1 MNTDGNIYE
10 VSRCSSSL
18 LFGLQQQSVYFSAVN
33 IFLSITA
40 FLGNFLILVALNKE
54 SSLHPPSKLLYRCL
68 TTTDLLVGLV
78 SQPLAST
85 YWMSVVHE
93 HRSLCLHAMDAI
105 YISSYA
111 LCGVSLLTL
120 TAKSADRLLALWLGI
135 RYRQIVT
142 LKRTYII
149 TATFWIFFRRCWI
162 IFHFT
167 YSNNQLV
174 YYYSY
179 TVMLSDLN
187 RLVHKDILH
196 S

>member
-1 MNTDGNIYE
+1 M
-10 VSRCSSSL
+10 
-18 LFGLQQQSVYFSAVN
+18 LFGLQQRSVYFSAVN
-33 IFLSITA
+33 IFRSITT
-40 FLGNFLILVALNKE
+40 FLGNFLILIALNKE
-54 SSLHPPSKLLYRCL
+54 SSLHPPSKLLYCCL
-68 TTTDLLVGLV
+68 ATTDVLVGLV

-93 HRSLCLHAMDAI
+93 HRSLCRHAMDAI

-120 TAKSADRLLALWLGI
+120 TAISVDRLLALWLGI
-135 RYRQIVT
+135 RYRQLVT

-149 TATFWIFFRRCWI
+149 TATFWVFFRRCWI
-162 IFHFT
+162 ILHFT
-167 YSNNQLV
+167 YSNNHLV

>member
-1 MNTDGNIYE
+1 M
-10 VSRCSSSL
+10 
-18 LFGLQQQSVYFSAVN
+18 LFGLQQRSVYFSVVN
-33 IFLSITA
+33 IFRSITT

-54 SSLHPPSKLLYRCL
+54 SSLHPPSKLLYCCL
-68 TTTDLLVGLV
+68 ATTDVLVGLV

-85 YWMSVVHE
+85 YWMSVVQE
-93 HRSLCLHAMDAI
+93 HRSLCRHAMDAI

-120 TAKSADRLLALWLGI
+120 TAISVDRLLALWLGI

-162 IFHFT
+162 ILHFT
-167 YSNNQLV
+167 YSNNHLV